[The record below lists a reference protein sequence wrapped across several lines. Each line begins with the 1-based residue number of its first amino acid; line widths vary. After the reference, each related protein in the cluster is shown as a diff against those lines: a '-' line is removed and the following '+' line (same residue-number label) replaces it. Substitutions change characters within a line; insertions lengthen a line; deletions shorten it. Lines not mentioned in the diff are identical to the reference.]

1 VLNIAGPEY
10 DYAQVV
16 FVILQECE
24 HRRRGWDDEE
34 VETQAMAAAK
44 EKLASIKAAYD
55 EFGGGAGYWQKMEQE
70 VLQVVMP
77 QYIDAARTENE
88 KERRGFGV
96 WRGGDPAARLGYA
109 LGGLLIGS
117 IIIALPWVPIFED
130 MFAFALTAAGAV
142 YPDIVRYTHER
153 RHSRL
158 LNRLITESAK
168 YQENARLHYM
178 TLDEIQ
184 KSLVP
189 GETADPFAATPAE
202 PRAEPPASRLPQ

>member
-1 VLNIAGPEY
+1 MLNIAGPEY

-34 VETQAMAAAK
+34 LEAAAMATAQ
-44 EKLASIKAAYD
+44 EKLATIKAAYD
-55 EFGGGAGYWQKMEQE
+55 EFGGSAGYWQKMQQE

-77 QYIDAARTENE
+77 QYIEAARGENE
-88 KERRGFGV
+88 KERRGFGI

-109 LGGLLIGS
+109 LAGLVIGS
-117 IIIALPWVPIFED
+117 IIIQMPWIPIFED

-142 YPDIVRYTHER
+142 YPDIVRYTHEH
-153 RHSRL
+153 RHSRA
-158 LNRLITESAK
+158 LNRLITESAS

-178 TLDEIQ
+178 TLDDIT

-189 GETADPFAATPAE
+189 GDGADPFAETPGE
-202 PRAEPPASRLPQ
+202 SPESKLPQ